1 MHLEKEISF
10 NQIRLWHAMKSRAF
24 TTALDVACML
34 VRSDKETFMK
44 LIANECGVSANLNQF
59 FFVKQMGKREKL
71 ESNPKKENVMVF
83 YERPLILKN
92 R

>member
-44 LIANECGVSANLNQF
+44 LIANECGVSANLNRLSNRLS
-59 FFVKQMGKREKL
+59 KEK
-71 ESNPKKENVMVF
+71 NWNRIRKKKMLWCFMND
-83 YERPLILKN
+83 P
-92 R
+92 